1 MKAMSLIL
9 KLLAILG
16 FVATALSFF
25 NGELEA
31 SIGLLV
37 IAIFLMAAGVLFKNL
52 GEAFEDI
59 AYKYDDIISSSDF
72 SCLKKL
78 IDEGFIPNIDSDEKN
93 NHVSKKIFLF
103 SYLFPSFMI

>member
-59 AYKYDDIISSSDF
+59 ALIRKRQKQELISKGI
-72 SCLKKL
+72 LK
-78 IDEGFIPNIDSDEKN
+78 EE
-93 NHVSKKIFLF
+93 
-103 SYLFPSFMI
+103 

>member
-16 FVATALSFF
+16 FAATALSFF

-59 AYKYDDIISSSDF
+59 ALIRKRQKQELISKGI
-72 SCLKKL
+72 LK
-78 IDEGFIPNIDSDEKN
+78 EE
-93 NHVSKKIFLF
+93 
-103 SYLFPSFMI
+103 

>member
-1 MKAMSLIL
+1 MKSMAVIL

-59 AYKYDDIISSSDF
+59 ALIRKRQKQELISKGI
-72 SCLKKL
+72 LK
-78 IDEGFIPNIDSDEKN
+78 EE
-93 NHVSKKIFLF
+93 
-103 SYLFPSFMI
+103 